1 MKLAVIFMSSPFT
14 DGNEVLVHHTSITT
28 WI

>member
-1 MKLAVIFMSSPFT
+1 MSSPFT
-14 DGNEVLVHHTSITT
+14 DGNEVLVRHTSITT